1 MNKVLVTGSS
11 GFIGTN
17 LSKHLGELGFTVKL
31 LDSDYFKELDWQNSL
46 LSLLNGF
53 DPKVIFHVG
62 ACSNTLEL
70 NVQYMMEQN
79 YQSTKLISDWCKDEK
94 RNLIFSSSA
103 ANYGINGKY
112 PSNLYGW
119 SKYVAEDY
127 VRKSGGIAL
136 RYFNVYGPG
145 EENKGAMSS
154 FLYQAYVNRN
164 HGEKVLLFPG
174 GPSRDF
180 IYIKDVVG
188 ANLYAM
194 ENFLDLAGSYYDVAT
209 GCSRLF
215 EDVLKLAGIEFTY
228 SDESKIPA
236 GYQFYTCGDTK
247 KWMGGWKPDYSLEE
261 GVADYLTY
269 LQQLTTNQQK

>member
-1 MNKVLVTGSS
+1 MNKVLVTGSN
-11 GFIGTN
+11 GFIGRN
-17 LSKHLGELGFTVKL
+17 LSKHLSKLGFTVKL
-31 LDSDYFKELDWQNSL
+31 LDSDYFNELDWQNSL
-46 LSLLNGF
+46 LGLLNDF

-127 VRKSGGIAL
+127 VRKNGGIAL

-154 FLYQAYVNRN
+154 FLYQAYVKRN
-164 HGEKVLLFPG
+164 HGEEVLLFPG

-188 ANLYAM
+188 ANLHAM
-194 ENFLDLAGSYYDVAT
+194 ENFLDLAGAYYDVAT

-215 EDVLKLAGIEFTY
+215 EDVLNLAGIEFAYT
-228 SDESKIPA
+228 DDSKIPT
-236 GYQFYTCGDTK
+236 GYQFYTCGDPK
-247 KWMGGWKPDYSLEE
+247 KWMGGWKPNYSLED

-269 LQQLTTNQQK
+269 LQQLTTSQQK

>member
-1 MNKVLVTGSS
+1 MNKVLVTGSN
-11 GFIGTN
+11 GFIGRN
-17 LSKHLGELGFTVKL
+17 LSKHLGKLGFTVKL
-31 LDSDYFKELDWQNSL
+31 LDSDYFNELDWQNSL
-46 LSLLNGF
+46 LGLVNDF

-62 ACSNTLEL
+62 ACSNTMEL

-127 VRKSGGIAL
+127 VRKNGGIAL

-164 HGEKVLLFPG
+164 QGEKVLLFPG
-174 GPSRDF
+174 GPTRDF

-194 ENFLDLAGSYYDVAT
+194 ENFLDLAGAYYDVAT

-215 EDVLKLAGIEFTY
+215 EDVLNFAGIEFAY
-228 SDESKIPA
+228 SDESKIPI

-269 LQQLTTNQQK
+269 LQQLTTNQW

>member
-17 LSKHLGELGFTVKL
+17 LSKHLGELGFIVKL

-53 DPKVIFHVG
+53 DPKVIFNVG

-154 FLYQAYVNRN
+154 FLYQAYVYRN

>member
-1 MNKVLVTGSS
+1 MNKVLVTGSN
-11 GFIGTN
+11 GFIGRN
-17 LSKHLGELGFTVKL
+17 LSKHLGKLGFTVKL
-31 LDSDYFKELDWQNSL
+31 LDSDYFNELDWQNSL
-46 LSLLNGF
+46 LGLLNDF
-53 DPKVIFHVG
+53 DPKAIFHVG

-127 VRKSGGIAL
+127 VRKNGGIAL

-188 ANLYAM
+188 ANLYSM

-215 EDVLKLAGIEFTY
+215 EDVLNLAGIEFAY
-228 SDESKIPA
+228 SDESKIPT

>member
-1 MNKVLVTGSS
+1 MNKVLVTGSN
-11 GFIGTN
+11 GFIGRN
-17 LSKHLGELGFTVKL
+17 LSKHLGKLGFTVKL
-31 LDSDYFKELDWQNSL
+31 LDSDYFNELDWQNSL
-46 LSLLNGF
+46 LGLLNNF
-53 DPKVIFHVG
+53 HPKVIFHVG
-62 ACSNTLEL
+62 ACSNTLEH
-70 NVQYMMEQN
+70 NVQFMMEQN

-174 GPSRDF
+174 GPTRDF

-194 ENFLDLAGSYYDVAT
+194 ENFLDLAGAYYDVAT

-215 EDVLKLAGIEFTY
+215 EDVLNLAGIEFAY

-247 KWMGGWKPDYSLEE
+247 KWMSGWKPDYSLEE

-269 LQQLTTNQQK
+269 LRQLTTNKQE

>member
-1 MNKVLVTGSS
+1 MNQVLVTGSS
-11 GFIGTN
+11 GFIGKN
-17 LSKHLGELGFTVKL
+17 LSKHLSELGFTIKL
-31 LDSDYFKELDWQNSL
+31 LDSDYFRELDWQS
-46 LSLLNGF
+46 SLLNLLKDF
-53 DPKVIFHVG
+53 DPKAIFHVG
-62 ACSNTLEL
+62 ACTNTLEL

-79 YQSTKLISDWCKDEK
+79 YQSTKLISDWCSEK
-94 RNLIFSSSA
+94 KRKLIFSSSA

-145 EENKGAMSS
+145 EENKGVMSS
-154 FLYQAYVNRN
+154 FLYQAYASKNN
-164 HGEKVLLFPG
+164 GEKVLLFPG

-188 ANLYAM
+188 ANLYAL
-194 ENFLDLAGSYYDVAT
+194 ENFLDLTGGYYDVAT
-209 GCSRLF
+209 GRSRLF
-215 EDVLKLAGIEFTY
+215 EDVLNIAGIEFAY
-228 SDESKIPA
+228 ADESKIPA
-236 GYQFYTCGDTK
+236 GYQFYTCGDPK
-247 KWMGGWKPDYSLEE
+247 KWMDGWKPNYTLEE

-269 LQQLTTNQQK
+269 LQQLTTN

>member
-17 LSKHLGELGFTVKL
+17 LSKHLGELGFIVKL

-154 FLYQAYVNRN
+154 FLYQAYVYRN

>member
-17 LSKHLGELGFTVKL
+17 LSKHLGELGFIVKL

-154 FLYQAYVNRN
+154 FLYQAYVYRN

-194 ENFLDLAGSYYDVAT
+194 DNFLDLAGSYYDVAT

>member
-11 GFIGTN
+11 GFIGRN

-53 DPKVIFHVG
+53 DPKVVFHVG

-79 YQSTKLISDWCKDEK
+79 YQSTKLISNWCKDEK
-94 RNLIFSSSA
+94 RNMIFSSSA
-103 ANYGINGKY
+103 ANYGMNGKY

-174 GPSRDF
+174 GATRDF

-194 ENFLDLAGSYYDVAT
+194 ENFLDLAGAYYDVAT

-215 EDVLKLAGIEFTY
+215 EDVLNLAGIEFAY
-228 SDESKIPA
+228 SDEFKIPA

-247 KWMGGWKPDYSLEE
+247 KWMSGWKPNYSLEE

>member
-1 MNKVLVTGSS
+1 M
-11 GFIGTN
+11 
-17 LSKHLGELGFTVKL
+17 
-31 LDSDYFKELDWQNSL
+31 
-46 LSLLNGF
+46 
-53 DPKVIFHVG
+53 
-62 ACSNTLEL
+62 
-70 NVQYMMEQN
+70 
-79 YQSTKLISDWCKDEK
+79 
-94 RNLIFSSSA
+94 IFSSSA
-103 ANYGINGKY
+103 ANYGMNGKY

-127 VRKSGGIAL
+127 VPKSGGIAL
-136 RYFNVYGPG
+136 IYFNVYGPG

-174 GPSRDF
+174 GPTRDF

-194 ENFLDLAGSYYDVAT
+194 ENFLDLAGAYYDVAT
-209 GCSRLF
+209 GFSRLF
-215 EDVLKLAGIEFTY
+215 EDVLNLAGIEFAY

-236 GYQFYTCGDTK
+236 GYQFYTCGNTK
-247 KWMGGWKPDYSLEE
+247 KWMSGWEPHYSLEE

>member
-17 LSKHLGELGFTVKL
+17 LSKHLGELGFIVKL

-112 PSNLYGW
+112 QSNLYGW

-154 FLYQAYVNRN
+154 FLYQAYVYRN

-269 LQQLTTNQQK
+269 LQQLTANQQK

>member
-1 MNKVLVTGSS
+1 LNKVLVTGSN
-11 GFIGTN
+11 GFIGRN
-17 LSKHLGELGFTVKL
+17 LSKHLGKLGFTVKL
-31 LDSDYFKELDWQNSL
+31 LDSDYFNELDWQNSL
-46 LSLLNGF
+46 LGLLNNF
-53 DPKVIFHVG
+53 HPKVIFHVG
-62 ACSNTLEL
+62 ACSNTLEH
-70 NVQYMMEQN
+70 NVQFMMEQN

>member
-1 MNKVLVTGSS
+1 VTGSS
-11 GFIGTN
+11 GFIGRN
-17 LSKHLGELGFTVKL
+17 LSKQLGELGFTVKL
-31 LDSDYFKELDWQNSL
+31 LDSDYFKELDWQSSL
-46 LSLLNGF
+46 LSILHDF

-103 ANYGINGKY
+103 ANYGINSKY

-127 VRKSGGIAL
+127 VRISGGIAL

-154 FLYQAYVNRN
+154 FLHQAYVNRN

-174 GPSRDF
+174 GPTRDF
-180 IYIKDVVG
+180 VYIKDVVG

-194 ENFLDLAGSYYDVAT
+194 ENFLELAGAYYDVAT

-215 EDVLKLAGIEFTY
+215 EDVLNLAGIEFAYT
-228 SDESKIPA
+228 DDSKIPA

-247 KWMGGWKPDYSLEE
+247 KWMGGWKPNYSLED

>member
-17 LSKHLGELGFTVKL
+17 LSKHLGELGFTLKL

-62 ACSNTLEL
+62 ACSDTLEL

-145 EENKGAMSS
+145 EENKGVMSS

-164 HGEKVLLFPG
+164 QGEKVLLFPG
-174 GPSRDF
+174 GPTRDF

-194 ENFLDLAGSYYDVAT
+194 ENFLDLAGAYYDVAT
-209 GCSRLF
+209 GLSRLF
-215 EDVLKLAGIEFTY
+215 EDVLNLAGIEFAY

-236 GYQFYTCGDTK
+236 GYQFYTCGNTK
-247 KWMGGWKPDYSLEE
+247 KWMSGWEPHYSLEE

>member
-1 MNKVLVTGSS
+1 MNKVLVTGSN
-11 GFIGTN
+11 GFIGRN
-17 LSKHLGELGFTVKL
+17 LSKHLGKLGFIVKL
-31 LDSDYFKELDWQNSL
+31 LDSDYFDELDWQNSL
-46 LSLLNGF
+46 LGLLNNF
-53 DPKVIFHVG
+53 HPKVIFHVG

-70 NVQYMMEQN
+70 NVQFMMEQN
-79 YQSTKLISDWCKDEK
+79 YQSTKLIADWCKDEK

-174 GPSRDF
+174 GPTRDF

-194 ENFLDLAGSYYDVAT
+194 ENFADLAGAYYDVAT
-209 GCSRLF
+209 GYSRLF
-215 EDVLKLAGIEFTY
+215 EDVLNLAGIEFAY

-269 LQQLTTNQQK
+269 LRQLTTNQPE

>member
-1 MNKVLVTGSS
+1 MTGSS
-11 GFIGTN
+11 GFIGRN

-31 LDSDYFKELDWQNSL
+31 LDSDYFKESDWQNSL
-46 LSLLNGF
+46 LSSLNGF

-127 VRKSGGIAL
+127 VRNNGGIAL

-164 HGEKVLLFPG
+164 HGERVLLFPG
-174 GPSRDF
+174 GPTRDF

-194 ENFLDLAGSYYDVAT
+194 ENFLDLAGAYYDVAT

-215 EDVLKLAGIEFTY
+215 EDVLNLAGIEFAY
-228 SDESKIPA
+228 SDESKIPT
-236 GYQFYTCGDTK
+236 GYQFYTCGDTR
-247 KWMGGWKPDYSLEE
+247 KWMGGWKPDYSLEA

>member
-1 MNKVLVTGSS
+1 MKKALVSGSS
-11 GFIGTN
+11 GFIGQNLCQALGKSGFETIKLEESYFDDKNWISALLTN
-17 LSKHLGELGFTVKL
+17 LNFSNPDV
-31 LDSDYFKELDWQNSL
+31 
-46 LSLLNGF
+46 
-53 DPKVIFHVG
+53 VFHVG
-62 ACSNTLEL
+62 ACSNTLER
-70 NVQYMMEQN
+70 NVQFMMERN
-79 YQSTKLISDWCKDEK
+79 YESTKIIADWCGEKK

-127 VRKSGGIAL
+127 VCKSGGIAL

-174 GPSRDF
+174 GPTRDF

-194 ENFLDLAGSYYDVAT
+194 ENFLDLAGAYYDVAT

-215 EDVLKLAGIEFTY
+215 EDVLNLAGIEFAY

-247 KWMGGWKPDYSLEE
+247 KWMSGWKPDYSLEE

-269 LQQLTTNQQK
+269 LRQLTTNQPE

>member
-11 GFIGTN
+11 GFIGRN

-31 LDSDYFKELDWQNSL
+31 LDSDYFKELDWENSL
-46 LSLLNGF
+46 LSLLNSF
-53 DPKVIFHVG
+53 DPKVVFHVG

-79 YQSTKLISDWCKDEK
+79 YQSTKLISNWCKDEK
-94 RNLIFSSSA
+94 RNMIFSSSA
-103 ANYGINGKY
+103 ANYGINGRY

-119 SKYVAEDY
+119 SKYAAEDY
-127 VRKSGGIAL
+127 VCKSGGIAL

-145 EENKGAMSS
+145 EENKGVMSS

-164 HGEKVLLFPG
+164 HGEEVLLFPG

-194 ENFLDLAGSYYDVAT
+194 DNFLDLAGSYYDVAT

-215 EDVLKLAGIEFTY
+215 EDVLKLACIEFAY
-228 SDESKIPA
+228 SDESKIPV
-236 GYQFYTCGDTK
+236 GYQFYTCGDPK
-247 KWMGGWKPDYSLEE
+247 KWMAGWKPNYSLED

>member
-11 GFIGTN
+11 GFIGRN
-17 LSKHLGELGFTVKL
+17 LSKHLGELGFAVKL

-53 DPKVIFHVG
+53 DPKVVFHVG

-79 YQSTKLISDWCKDEK
+79 YQSTKLISNWCKDEK
-94 RNLIFSSSA
+94 RNMIFSSSA

-127 VRKSGGIAL
+127 VCKSGGIAL

-164 HGEKVLLFPG
+164 HGEEVLLFPG

-194 ENFLDLAGSYYDVAT
+194 DNFLDLAGSYYDVAT

-215 EDVLKLAGIEFTY
+215 EDVLNLAGIEFAY
-228 SDESKIPA
+228 SDESKIPT
-236 GYQFYTCGDTK
+236 GYQFYTCGDTR
-247 KWMGGWKPDYSLEE
+247 KWMGGWKPGYSLEE
-261 GVADYLTY
+261 GVADYLIY
-269 LQQLTTNQQK
+269 LQELTTNQQK

>member
-1 MNKVLVTGSS
+1 MNKVLVTGSN
-11 GFIGTN
+11 GFIGRN
-17 LSKHLGELGFTVKL
+17 LSKHLSKLGFTVKL
-31 LDSDYFKELDWQNSL
+31 LDSDYFNELDWQNSL
-46 LSLLNGF
+46 LGLLNDF
-53 DPKVIFHVG
+53 DPKAIFHVG

-127 VRKSGGIAL
+127 VRKNGGIAL

-174 GPSRDF
+174 GPTRDF
-180 IYIKDVVG
+180 VYIKDVVG

-194 ENFLDLAGSYYDVAT
+194 DNFLDLAGSYYDVAT

-269 LQQLTTNQQK
+269 LQQLTTN

>member
-1 MNKVLVTGSS
+1 LNQVLVTGSS
-11 GFIGTN
+11 GFIGRN
-17 LSKHLGELGFTVKL
+17 LSKHLSELGFIVKL
-31 LDSDYFKELDWQNSL
+31 LDSDYFKDIDWQNSL
-46 LSLLNGF
+46 LDILETF

-79 YQSTKLISDWCKDEK
+79 YQSTKLISDWCNEK
-94 RNLIFSSSA
+94 RRKLIFSSSA

-127 VRKSGGIAL
+127 VRISGGIAL

-145 EENKGAMSS
+145 EESKGAMSS
-154 FLYQAYVNRN
+154 FLYQAYINKN
-164 HGEKVLLFPG
+164 NGEKVLLFPG

-188 ANLYAM
+188 ANLYALK
-194 ENFLDLAGSYYDVAT
+194 NFFDLTGKYYDVAT
-209 GCSRLF
+209 GHSRLF
-215 EDVLKLAGIEFTY
+215 EDMLNLADIEFVY

-236 GYQFYTCGDTK
+236 GYQFYTCGDPK
-247 KWMGGWKPDYSLEE
+247 KWMDGWKPDYSLEE

-269 LQQLTTNQQK
+269 LHQPTTSQEK

>member
-1 MNKVLVTGSS
+1 VTGSS

>member
-17 LSKHLGELGFTVKL
+17 LSKHLGELGFIVKL

-154 FLYQAYVNRN
+154 FLYQAYVYRN

-269 LQQLTTNQQK
+269 LQQLTANQQK

>member
-1 MNKVLVTGSS
+1 MNKVLVTGSN
-11 GFIGTN
+11 GFIGRN
-17 LSKHLGELGFTVKL
+17 LSKHLGKLGFTVKL
-31 LDSDYFKELDWQNSL
+31 LDSDYFNELDWQNSL
-46 LSLLNGF
+46 LGLLNDF

-127 VRKSGGIAL
+127 VRKNGGIAL

-174 GPSRDF
+174 GPTRDF
-180 IYIKDVVG
+180 VYIKDVVG

-194 ENFLDLAGSYYDVAT
+194 ENFIDLAGTYYDVAT

-215 EDVLKLAGIEFTY
+215 EDVLNLAGIEFAY
-228 SDESKIPA
+228 SDESQIPA

-247 KWMGGWKPDYSLEE
+247 KWMSGWKPNYSLEE

>member
-11 GFIGTN
+11 GFIGRN

-103 ANYGINGKY
+103 ANYGIKGKY

-127 VRKSGGIAL
+127 VRNSGGIAL

-154 FLYQAYVNRN
+154 FLYQAYVSRN

-215 EDVLKLAGIEFTY
+215 EDVLNLAGIEFAY

-269 LQQLTTNQQK
+269 LRQLTTNKQE

>member
-11 GFIGTN
+11 GFIGRN
-17 LSKHLGELGFTVKL
+17 LSKHLGQLGFTVKL

-46 LSLLNGF
+46 LSLLNDF
-53 DPKVIFHVG
+53 NPKVVFHVG

-70 NVQYMMEQN
+70 NVQFMMEQN
-79 YQSTKLISDWCKDEK
+79 YQSTKLISNWCKDEK
-94 RNLIFSSSA
+94 RNMIFSSSA
-103 ANYGINGKY
+103 ANYGMNGKY

-164 HGEKVLLFPG
+164 QGEEVLLFPG
-174 GPSRDF
+174 GPTRDF
-180 IYIKDVVG
+180 IYIKDVVD

-194 ENFLDLAGSYYDVAT
+194 ENFLDLAGAYYDVAT

-215 EDVLKLAGIEFTY
+215 EDVLNLAGIEFAY
-228 SDESKIPA
+228 SDKSKIPA
-236 GYQFYTCGDTK
+236 GYQFYTCGNTK
-247 KWMGGWKPDYSLEE
+247 KWMSGWKPHYSLEE

>member
-11 GFIGTN
+11 GFIGRN

-46 LSLLNGF
+46 LSLLNDF
-53 DPKVIFHVG
+53 NPKVVFHVG

-79 YQSTKLISDWCKDEK
+79 YQSTKLISNWCKDEK
-94 RNLIFSSSA
+94 RNMIFSSSA
-103 ANYGINGKY
+103 ANYGMNGKY

-164 HGEKVLLFPG
+164 QGEKVLLFPG
-174 GPSRDF
+174 GPTRDF

-194 ENFLDLAGSYYDVAT
+194 ENFLDLAGAYYDVAT
-209 GCSRLF
+209 GLSRLF
-215 EDVLKLAGIEFTY
+215 EDVLNLAGIEFAY

-236 GYQFYTCGDTK
+236 GYQFYTCGNTK
-247 KWMGGWKPDYSLEE
+247 KWMSGWEPHYSLEE

>member
-11 GFIGTN
+11 GFIGRN
-17 LSKHLGELGFTVKL
+17 LSKHLGQLGFTVKL

-46 LSLLNGF
+46 LNLLNGF
-53 DPKVIFHVG
+53 DPKVVFHVG

-164 HGEKVLLFPG
+164 QGEEVLLFPG
-174 GPSRDF
+174 GPTRDF
-180 IYIKDVVG
+180 IYIKDVVD

-194 ENFLDLAGSYYDVAT
+194 ENFLDLAGAYYDVAT

-215 EDVLKLAGIEFTY
+215 EDVLNLAGIEFAY
-228 SDESKIPA
+228 SDKSKIPA
-236 GYQFYTCGDTK
+236 GYQFYTCGNTK
-247 KWMGGWKPDYSLEE
+247 KWMSGWKPHYSLEE

>member
-1 MNKVLVTGSS
+1 MNKVLVTGSN
-11 GFIGTN
+11 GFIGRN
-17 LSKHLGELGFTVKL
+17 LSKHLSKLGFTVKL
-31 LDSDYFKELDWQNSL
+31 LDSDYFNELDWQNSL
-46 LSLLNGF
+46 LGLLNDF
-53 DPKVIFHVG
+53 DPKAIFHVG

-127 VRKSGGIAL
+127 VRKNGGIAL

-164 HGEKVLLFPG
+164 HGEKVLLFPR

-215 EDVLKLAGIEFTY
+215 EDVLNLAGIEFAY
-228 SDESKIPA
+228 SDESKIPT

-269 LQQLTTNQQK
+269 LQQLTTN

>member
-1 MNKVLVTGSS
+1 MTGSS
-11 GFIGTN
+11 GFIGRN
-17 LSKHLGELGFTVKL
+17 LSEQLGELGFTVKH

-46 LSLLNGF
+46 LSILNDF

-79 YQSTKLISDWCKDEK
+79 YQSTKLISDWCKDER

-103 ANYGINGKY
+103 ANYGINSKY

-127 VRKSGGIAL
+127 VRISGGIAL

-154 FLYQAYVNRN
+154 FLYQAYVNRS
-164 HGEKVLLFPG
+164 HGKSFALPR
-174 GPSRDF
+174 GPDSRF
-180 IYIKDVVG
+180 Y
-188 ANLYAM
+188 LY
-194 ENFLDLAGSYYDVAT
+194 
-209 GCSRLF
+209 
-215 EDVLKLAGIEFTY
+215 
-228 SDESKIPA
+228 
-236 GYQFYTCGDTK
+236 
-247 KWMGGWKPDYSLEE
+247 
-261 GVADYLTY
+261 
-269 LQQLTTNQQK
+269 

>member
-1 MNKVLVTGSS
+1 MKKVLVTGSS
-11 GFIGTN
+11 GFIGRN

-53 DPKVIFHVG
+53 DPKVVFHVG

-79 YQSTKLISDWCKDEK
+79 YQSTKLISNWCKDKK
-94 RNLIFSSSA
+94 RNMIFSSSA

-127 VRKSGGIAL
+127 VCKSGGIAL

-145 EENKGAMSS
+145 EEKKGAMSS

-164 HGEKVLLFPG
+164 QGEKVLLFPG
-174 GPSRDF
+174 GPTRDF

-194 ENFLDLAGSYYDVAT
+194 ENFADLAGAYYDVAT
-209 GCSRLF
+209 GYSRLF
-215 EDVLKLAGIEFTY
+215 EDVLNLAGIEFAY

-247 KWMGGWKPDYSLEE
+247 KWMSGWKPQYSIEE